1 MARTLAK
8 NLGRAGH
15 AVEHAPHGEAALARL
30 GEASFDVV
38 LTDLKMPVMDGMA
51 LLRAMHERRL
61 PPAVVVLTGYGT
73 IESAVEAMK
82 LGAAD
87 YLIKDAR
94 PQEILLSTGRVLRLD
109 ALKRENVRRRGEI
122 GRLHGFGELIGEGA
136 PMKGIYR
143 VINTVAGNKSTV
155 LVSGES
161 GTGKELVARTIHERG
176 PLAAHPFVAINCA
189 GLSETLL
196 DSQLFGHRRG
206 AFTGAVHDHDG
217 VFRAA
222 EGGTLFLDEV
232 AEIPLSLQ
240 AKFLRAVEQ
249 REVTPLGASL
259 PVPVDVRL
267 IAATN
272 RDLEGEV
279 RAGRFRQDLYYR
291 LNVVHLALPPLRAR
305 PEDIPLLAEHFLRR
319 FSREYQVAAK
329 RLAAEVMERLRTYA
343 WPGNVRE
350 LQNTI
355 ERAFALAAAETIT
368 LDDLPAAVRGLP
380 SPDAPALDLSDVPT
394 LEEAERR
401 HAGAVHLVLARESN
415 QLRQQVD
422 PPAHAVGAEVGDELV
437 EVVVRLVGVA
447 VAEAALEVARHDAA
461 VAEGRQ
467 LHHGEIEVA
476 SVEGDERPPE
486 ALDPLPELAHDAR
499 LAVAVGAEDLHAG
512 QHALVVHV
520 ADDDRHR
527 QVEGE
532 REEVRA
538 GAAARQEV
546 GAGPLVGLLLADLLV
561 AVQDRLDQRL
571 VDARLDVEDRE
582 AHGGLL

>member
-1 MARTLAK
+1 MQARILLVEDEVNMARTLAK
-8 NLGRAGH
+8 NLERAGH
-15 AVEHAPHGEAALARL
+15 AVEHAAHGEAALARL

-51 LLRAMHERRL
+51 LLRAMHERGL

-94 PQEILLSTGRVLRLD
+94 PQEVLLTIERVLRLG
-109 ALKRENVRRRGEI
+109 ALRRENAQLRREI
-122 GRLHGFGELIGEGA
+122 ARLHGFGELIGESA
-136 PMKGIYR
+136 PMKAIYR
-143 VINTVAGNKSTV
+143 VINTVAENKSTV

-176 PLAAHPFVAINCA
+176 PLASHPFVAINCA

-259 PVPVDVRL
+259 PVAVDVRL

-272 RDLEGEV
+272 RDLGAEV
-279 RAGRFRQDLYYR
+279 NGGRFRRDLFYR
-291 LNVVHLALPPLRAR
+291 LNVVHIEVPPLRTR
-305 PEDIPLLAEHFLRR
+305 PEDVPLLTEHFLQR
-319 FSREYQVAAK
+319 FSRAYQVEP
-329 RLAAEVMERLRTYA
+329 RRIAAEAMERLRTYA

-350 LQNTI
+350 LQNAI
-355 ERAFALAAAETIT
+355 ERAFALAVADTIT
-368 LDDLPAAVRGLP
+368 LDDLPAALRGEA
-380 SPDAPALDLSDVPT
+380 APEPVAVDPGDVST
-394 LEEAERR
+394 LEESERR
-401 HAGAVHLVLARESN
+401 LIAAA
-415 QLRQQVD
+415 LRKS
-422 PPAHAVGAEVGDELV
+422 GGNKN
-437 EVVVRLVGVA
+437 
-447 VAEAALEVARHDAA
+447 EAA
-461 VAEGRQ
+461 
-467 LHHGEIEVA
+467 
-476 SVEGDERPPE
+476 
-486 ALDPLPELAHDAR
+486 R
-499 LAVAVGAEDLHAG
+499 LLGI
-512 QHALVVHV
+512 
-520 ADDDRHR
+520 DR
-527 QVEGE
+527 
-532 REEVRA
+532 
-538 GAAARQEV
+538 
-546 GAGPLVGLLLADLLV
+546 
-561 AVQDRLDQRL
+561 QRL
-571 VDARLDVEDRE
+571 YRKIEKY
-582 AHGGLL
+582 GL

>member
-1 MARTLAK
+1 VQARILLVEDEVNMARTLAK
-8 NLGRAGH
+8 NLERAGH

-61 PPAVVVLTGYGT
+61 APAVVVLTGYGT

-94 PQEILLSTGRVLRLD
+94 PQEILFTIERVLKLD
-109 ALKRENVRRRGEI
+109 ALKRENARLRGEI
-122 GRLHGFGELIGEGA
+122 GRLHGFGELIGESA
-136 PMKGIYR
+136 PMKETYR
-143 VINTVAGNKSTV
+143 VLNTVAGNKSTV

-176 PLAAHPFVAINCA
+176 ALAAHPFVAINCA

-380 SPDAPALDLSDVPT
+380 SPDAPAVDLSDVPT

-401 HAGAVHLVLARESN
+401 LFAAA
-415 QLRQQVD
+415 LRKS
-422 PPAHAVGAEVGDELV
+422 GGNKN
-437 EVVVRLVGVA
+437 
-447 VAEAALEVARHDAA
+447 EAA
-461 VAEGRQ
+461 
-467 LHHGEIEVA
+467 
-476 SVEGDERPPE
+476 
-486 ALDPLPELAHDAR
+486 R
-499 LAVAVGAEDLHAG
+499 LLGI
-512 QHALVVHV
+512 
-520 ADDDRHR
+520 DR
-527 QVEGE
+527 
-532 REEVRA
+532 
-538 GAAARQEV
+538 
-546 GAGPLVGLLLADLLV
+546 
-561 AVQDRLDQRL
+561 QRL
-571 VDARLDVEDRE
+571 YRKIEKY
-582 AHGGLL
+582 GLG